1 MITKGLDIFG
11 FDDLEVRVYD
21 PQTKTII
28 KKFETINKAA
38 NQLGLTV
45 PMVRLAC
52 STRKRKYSPSLD
64 KEVALRLVNKNRP

>member
-21 PQTKTII
+21 PQTKTMI

-38 NQLGLTV
+38 NQLGLTI
-45 PMVRLAC
+45 PTVRLAC
-52 STRKRKYSPSLD
+52 ST
-64 KEVALRLVNKNRP
+64 KNESIVQHLIKKWH

>member
-21 PQTKTII
+21 PQTKTMI

-38 NQLGLTV
+38 NQLGMTV
-45 PMVRLAC
+45 CAVRLGC
-52 STRKRKYSPSLD
+52 STKKRKYSPSLQ
-64 KEVALRLVNKNRP
+64 KEVALRLANKYRP